1 MLDYNSKGLLMGS
14 CFSESMGEK
23 MHQAGFH
30 VLQNPF
36 GILYQPAAI
45 LNALYRIMHLE
56 KYSKEELVFFDGL
69 YHSPD
74 HHGRFSGEDAD
85 AVIENI
91 NLQLTAAHQC
101 VKSEKVVLMITFGS
115 VMGYTRKADQKHF
128 ANCHKIPG
136 DQFTRQPESLED
148 IRKNWN
154 ELIHQLHHINPDLQ
168 ILFTVSPV
176 RHWKD
181 GAVENQLSKSKLIV
195 SVHEWVNSHS
205 FCHYFPSYEIMMDE
219 LRDYRFYKED
229 MLHPSAQA
237 ETFIWEKFL
246 ETCLFPGE
254 RPLLQKV
261 EKLRLQCIHRPL
273 HPNRPEHALAM
284 MKLSEELDQFAAT
297 YPHLDVTYLMEM
309 LNQNIKTYA

>member
-1 MLDYNSKGLLMGS
+1 MLDYHSKGLLMGS

-56 KYSKEELVFFDGL
+56 KYSTDELVFFDGL

-74 HHGRFSGEDAD
+74 HHGRFSGENAD

-91 NLQLTAAHQC
+91 NQYLSAAHTFI
-101 VKSEKVVLMITFGS
+101 KSEKVILLITFGS
-115 VMGYTRKADQKHF
+115 AIGYIRKEDQKPF

-136 DQFTRQPESLED
+136 NQFIRELESLD
-148 IRKNWN
+148 HIRKNWN
-154 ELIHQLHHINPDLQ
+154 ELIHQLHHFNPNLQ

-181 GAVENQLSKSKLIV
+181 GAVENQISKSTLLV
-195 SVHEWVNSHS
+195 SVNEWVQSYAY
-205 FCHYFPSYEIMMDE
+205 CHYFPSYEIMMDE

-237 ETFIWEKFL
+237 ESFIWEKFL

-273 HPNRPEHALAM
+273 HPNRPEYALAM

-297 YPHLDVTYLMEM
+297 YPHLDVTYLKEM
-309 LNQNIKTYA
+309 LNQSSKTYA